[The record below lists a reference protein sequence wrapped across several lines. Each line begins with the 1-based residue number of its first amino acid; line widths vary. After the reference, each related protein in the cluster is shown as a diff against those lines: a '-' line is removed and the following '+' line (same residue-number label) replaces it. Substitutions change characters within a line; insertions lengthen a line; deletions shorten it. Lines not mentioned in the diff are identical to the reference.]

1 MENSEENGGEE
12 EGLVR
17 SCYRLVIVK
26 RVFTMFTSGAE
37 KREIFR
43 PGRRNFRP
51 LHNTIPRNRRKRRLL
66 RTLLLNLNRPTLP
79 NRYSMSS
86 PDLAMVF

>member
-51 LHNTIPRNRRKRRLL
+51 LHNTIIFI
-66 RTLLLNLNRPTLP
+66 
-79 NRYSMSS
+79 SS
-86 PDLAMVF
+86 SIVFSTDI

>member
-51 LHNTIPRNRRKRRLL
+51 LHNTIMSARIFRELHLVSLL
-66 RTLLLNLNRPTLP
+66 H
-79 NRYSMSS
+79 
-86 PDLAMVF
+86 

>member
-43 PGRRNFRP
+43 PGRSNFRP
-51 LHNTIPRNRRKRRLL
+51 LHNTTRCESRDKPFRGANRVRRLF
-66 RTLLLNLNRPTLP
+66 
-79 NRYSMSS
+79 
-86 PDLAMVF
+86 AMRIA